1 VAAAVAAET
10 ARHAQRRSQTVS
22 LQGACSPLHGAAA
35 GRWALTQLLS
45 VCGREQHGTDSSV
58 RINDVFFA
66 GHAFC
71 LSALTLCQCVLF
83 ERGTQRV
90 HEHTRLAFAIML
102 PLTVTYAAAAW
113 LFPADISVIS
123 CAPPASGAACAHPW
137 SSTHA
142 CSGLRR
148 LRPPLQLCPLL
159 EPPLDPPVENPPG
172 DVTLKVATA
181 QPGALARRFLYYLS
195 MIKIAVTL
203 AKYVP
208 QVLLN
213 RERRSTSGF
222 SIAQVPRVAGAADS
236 VVCEQLQH

>member
-1 VAAAVAAET
+1 MAAAVAAET

-90 HEHTRLAFAIML
+90 HEHTRLAFAIVL

-123 CAPPASGAACAHPW
+123 CAPLACGAECARPW
-137 SSTHA
+137 STTHA
-142 CSGLRR
+142 CSELRR
-148 LRPPLQLCPLL
+148 PLQLCLL
-159 EPPLDPPVENPPG
+159 LGPPPG
-172 DVTLKVATA
+172 APSGKAPWRRCTQDCHCTA
-181 QPGALARRFLYYLS
+181 QCPG
-195 MIKIAVTL
+195 
-203 AKYVP
+203 
-208 QVLLN
+208 
-213 RERRSTSGF
+213 
-222 SIAQVPRVAGAADS
+222 AQVPVLPQHDQDCGDAG
-236 VVCEQLQH
+236 